1 MILKK
6 IFNFLLEQAFD
17 FFSNTELHMLSIN
30 LLILSSII
38 NNNVTSST
46 IIQKNNSVLNLPKNF
61 LISNK
66 FEINKIGI
74 VDFRYILKKS
84 NAMKTLGNKFL
95 LFERKINEKFKQK
108 QIDLKKKEKIIKE
121 DKERFT
127 ELDFKKKMKL
137 LKKDVFKVQK
147 NYKNER
153 YILNKSFQKIQKK
166 IKDLLAQVIK
176 DVSIKKNI
184 NVVFLKENIFLFNN
198 PSIDLTSEVLDL
210 FNKKT
215 KSLKITISPSN

>member
-1 MILKK
+1 MLKK
-6 IFNFLLEQAFD
+6 VFNFLLEQAFKY
-17 FFSNTELHMLSIN
+17 FSNTELHMLSIN

-66 FEINKIGI
+66 SEIDKIGI

-84 NAMKTLGNKFL
+84 NAMKTLGNKFI

-108 QIDLKKKEKIIKE
+108 QIDLKKKEKIIRE

-137 LKKDVFKVQK
+137 FKKDVFKVQK
-147 NYKNER
+147 KYKNER
-153 YILNKSFQKIQKK
+153 SILNKSFQKIQKK

-176 DVSIKKNI
+176 DVSVEKNI

>member
-1 MILKK
+1 MLKK
-6 IFNFLLEQAFD
+6 IFNFLLEQAFKY
-17 FFSNTELHMLSIN
+17 FSNTELHMLSIN

-46 IIQKNNSVLNLPKNF
+46 IIQKNNSILNLPTNF
-61 LISNK
+61 LVSNK
-66 FEINKIGI
+66 SEIYKIGI

-95 LFERKINEKFKQK
+95 LFEKNINEKFKQK
-108 QIDLKKKEKIIKE
+108 QIDLKKKEKKIRE
-121 DKERFT
+121 DKEKLT
-127 ELDFKKKMKL
+127 KLDFKKKMNL

-147 NYKNER
+147 KYKSER
-153 YILNKSFQKIQKK
+153 SILNKSFQKIQKK

-198 PSIDLTSEVLDL
+198 PSIDLTSEILDL

>member
-1 MILKK
+1 
-6 IFNFLLEQAFD
+6 
-17 FFSNTELHMLSIN
+17 MLSIN
-30 LLILSSII
+30 LLVLSSII
-38 NNNVTSST
+38 NNNMTSST
-46 IIQKNNSVLNLPKNF
+46 IIQKNNNLLNLPINF

-66 FEINKIGI
+66 SEIDKIGI

-137 LKKDVFKVQK
+137 LKKDVFIVQK
-147 NYKNER
+147 NYKSER
-153 YILNKSFQKIQKK
+153 SILNKSFQKIQKK

-176 DVSIKKNI
+176 DVSIEKNI
-184 NVVFLKENIFLFNN
+184 NVVFLKENIFLLNN
-198 PSIDLTSEVLDL
+198 KSIELNSEILDL
-210 FNKKT
+210 FNEKK
-215 KSLKITISPSN
+215 KSLKITISPSNKVTVGPL

>member
-1 MILKK
+1 
-6 IFNFLLEQAFD
+6 
-17 FFSNTELHMLSIN
+17 MLSIN

-46 IIQKNNSVLNLPKNF
+46 IIQKNNNVLNLPKNF

-66 FEINKIGI
+66 SEIDKIGI

-95 LFERKINEKFKQK
+95 LFERKINKKFKQK
-108 QIDLKKKEKIIKE
+108 QIDLKKKKKIIRE

-137 LKKDVFKVQK
+137 LKKDAFKVQK
-147 NYKNER
+147 KYKSER
-153 YILNKSFQKIQKK
+153 SILNKSFQKIQKK

-176 DVSIKKNI
+176 DVSIEKNI

>member
-1 MILKK
+1 
-6 IFNFLLEQAFD
+6 
-17 FFSNTELHMLSIN
+17 MLSIN

-38 NNNVTSST
+38 NNNVISST

-66 FEINKIGI
+66 SEIDKIGI

-95 LFERKINEKFKQK
+95 LFEKNINEKFKQK
-108 QIDLKKKEKIIKE
+108 QIDLKKKEKIIRE
-121 DKERFT
+121 DKDRLT
-127 ELDFKKKMKL
+127 EPDFKKKMKL

-147 NYKNER
+147 KYKNQR
-153 YILNKSFQKIQKK
+153 SILNKSFQKIQKK

-176 DVSIKKNI
+176 DVSIEKNI
-184 NVVFLKENIFLFNN
+184 KVVFLKENIFLFND

>member
-1 MILKK
+1 
-6 IFNFLLEQAFD
+6 
-17 FFSNTELHMLSIN
+17 MLSIN
-30 LLILSSII
+30 FLILSSII
-38 NNNVTSST
+38 NNNINSSYL
-46 IIQKNNSVLNLPKNF
+46 IKKNNRLLNTPTKF
-61 LISNK
+61 LVSNK
-66 FEINKIGI
+66 SKIDKIGI

-108 QIDLKKKEKIIKE
+108 QIDLKKKEKIIRK
-121 DKERFT
+121 DKESFT

-137 LKKDVFKVQK
+137 LKKDVFIVQK
-147 NYKNER
+147 NYKSER
-153 YILNKSFQKIQKK
+153 SILNKSFQKIQKK

-176 DVSIKKNI
+176 DVSIEKNI

>member
-1 MILKK
+1 MLFI
-6 IFNFLLEQAFD
+6 NF
-17 FFSNTELHMLSIN
+17 
-30 LLILSSII
+30 LILSSII
-38 NNNVTSST
+38 NNNINSSCL
-46 IIQKNNSVLNLPKNF
+46 IKKNNRLLNTPTEF

-66 FEINKIGI
+66 SKIDKNGI

-84 NAMKTLGNKFL
+84 NAMNTLGNKFL

-147 NYKNER
+147 NYKNKR
-153 YILNKSFQKIQKK
+153 SILNKSFQKIQKK

-176 DVSIKKNI
+176 DVSVEKNI

-198 PSIDLTSEVLDL
+198 PNIDLTSEVLDL

-215 KSLKITISPSN
+215 KSMKIIITPSN

>member
-1 MILKK
+1 MI
-6 IFNFLLEQAFD
+6 
-17 FFSNTELHMLSIN
+17 SIN

-66 FEINKIGI
+66 SEIDKIGI

-108 QIDLKKKEKIIKE
+108 QIDLKKKEKLIRE
-121 DKERFT
+121 DKERLT
-127 ELDFKKKMKL
+127 ELVFKKKMKL

-147 NYKNER
+147 NIKM
-153 YILNKSFQKIQKK
+153 
-166 IKDLLAQVIK
+166 KDLY
-176 DVSIKKNI
+176 
-184 NVVFLKENIFLFNN
+184 
-198 PSIDLTSEVLDL
+198 
-210 FNKKT
+210 
-215 KSLKITISPSN
+215 

>member
-1 MILKK
+1 
-6 IFNFLLEQAFD
+6 
-17 FFSNTELHMLSIN
+17 MLSIN

-61 LISNK
+61 LISHK
-66 FEINKIGI
+66 SEIDKIGI

-95 LFERKINEKFKQK
+95 LFEKKINEKFKQK
-108 QIDLKKKEKIIKE
+108 QMVLKKKEKEIK
-121 DKERFT
+121 DNKEKFT

-137 LKKDVFKVQK
+137 LKKDVFNVQK
-147 NYKNER
+147 KYKGER
-153 YILNKSFQKIQKK
+153 SILNKSFQKIQKK
-166 IKDLLAQVIK
+166 IKDLLAQIIK
-176 DVSIKKNI
+176 DVSGEKNI
-184 NVVFLKENIFLFNN
+184 DVVFLKENIFLFNN
-198 PSIDLTSEVLDL
+198 PNIDLTSEVLDL

-215 KSLKITISPSN
+215 KSLKIIITPSD

>member
-1 MILKK
+1 
-6 IFNFLLEQAFD
+6 
-17 FFSNTELHMLSIN
+17 MLSIN

-38 NNNVTSST
+38 NNNVTSS
-46 IIQKNNSVLNLPKNF
+46 IITQKNNSILNLPTKF

-66 FEINKIGI
+66 SEIDKIGI

-108 QIDLKKKEKIIKE
+108 QIDLKKKEKIIRE

-137 LKKDVFKVQK
+137 FKKDVFKVQK
-147 NYKNER
+147 KYKSER
-153 YILNKSFQKIQKK
+153 SILNKSFQKIQKK

-176 DVSIKKNI
+176 DVSIEKNI

>member
-1 MILKK
+1 M
-6 IFNFLLEQAFD
+6 F
-17 FFSNTELHMLSIN
+17 SIN

-38 NNNVTSST
+38 NNDIPST
-46 IIQKNNSVLNLPKNF
+46 IITQQNKSYLNLQTPL

-66 FEINKIGI
+66 SEFYKVGI

-95 LFERKINEKFKQK
+95 LFEKKIIEKFKRK
-108 QIDLKKKEKIIKE
+108 QNDLKKKEKMIRKE
-121 DKERFT
+121 KSKLT
-127 ELDFKKKMKL
+127 EVEYKKKMKL
-137 LKKDVFKVQK
+137 FKEDVSKLQK
-147 NYKNER
+147 NYKDER
-153 YILNKSFQKIQKK
+153 SILNKSFQNIQKK
-166 IKDLLAQVIK
+166 IKDLLAQVVK
-176 DVSIKKNI
+176 DVSVKKNI

-215 KSLKITISPSN
+215 KSLKIIITPSS

>member
-1 MILKK
+1 
-6 IFNFLLEQAFD
+6 
-17 FFSNTELHMLSIN
+17 MLSIN

-38 NNNVTSST
+38 NNNLTSST
-46 IIQKNNSVLNLPKNF
+46 IIQKNNSILNSPTNF

-66 FEINKIGI
+66 SEIDKIGI

-84 NAMKTLGNKFL
+84 NAMKTLGNKFI

-108 QIDLKKKEKIIKE
+108 QIDLKKKEKTIRE
-121 DKERFT
+121 NKERFT

-147 NYKNER
+147 KYKNER
-153 YILNKSFQKIQKK
+153 SILNKSFQKIQKK

-176 DVSIKKNI
+176 DISVQKNI

-210 FNKKT
+210 FNMKT